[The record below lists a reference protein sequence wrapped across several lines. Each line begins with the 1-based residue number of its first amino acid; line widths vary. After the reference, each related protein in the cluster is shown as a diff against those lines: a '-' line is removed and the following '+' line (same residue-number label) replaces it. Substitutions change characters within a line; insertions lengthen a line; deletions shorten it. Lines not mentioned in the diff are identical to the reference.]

1 MKAEFI
7 TPIELMSFRPIMMNG
22 TTNTQTENN
31 IANSSFGQVFK
42 NLYTDAKVAE
52 TDLVQKQYL
61 LATGQIDDAH
71 QVPIAAAKAELAT
84 SILVQ
89 VRNKAVESY
98 NELMRINL

>member
-1 MKAEFI
+1 MSTEFI
-7 TPIELMSFRPIMMNG
+7 TPIQMMTLNPIMPTG
-22 TTNTQTENN
+22 TEQVNRVENSNFGN
-31 IANSSFGQVFK
+31 IFK
-42 NLYTDAKVAE
+42 NLYQDAKLAE
-52 TDLVQKQYL
+52 NDLTQKQYL

>member
-1 MKAEFI
+1 MKTEFI
-7 TPIELMSFRPIMMNG
+7 TPIEMMSFHPIMENR
-22 TTNTQTENN
+22 TEKVQSENN
-31 IANSSFGQVFK
+31 IENSSFGQIFK
-42 NLYTDAKVAE
+42 GLYTDAKVAE

>member
-1 MKAEFI
+1 MSTEFI
-7 TPIELMSFRPIMMNG
+7 TPIQMMTLNPIMPTG
-22 TTNTQTENN
+22 TEQVNRVENSNFGN
-31 IANSSFGQVFK
+31 IFK
-42 NLYTDAKVAE
+42 NLYQDAKVAE
-52 TDLVQKQYL
+52 NDLTQKQYL

>member
-1 MKAEFI
+1 MSTEFI
-7 TPIELMSFRPIMMNG
+7 TPIQMMTLNPIMPTG
-22 TTNTQTENN
+22 TEQVNRVENSNFGN
-31 IANSSFGQVFK
+31 IFK
-42 NLYTDAKVAE
+42 NLYQDAKLAE
-52 TDLVQKQYL
+52 NDLTQKQYL
-61 LATGQIDDAH
+61 LVTGQIDDAH

>member
-1 MKAEFI
+1 MSTEFI
-7 TPIELMSFRPIMMNG
+7 TPIQMMTLNPIMPTG
-22 TTNTQTENN
+22 TEQVNRVE
-31 IANSSFGQVFK
+31 NSSFGNIFK
-42 NLYTDAKVAE
+42 NLYQDAKLAE
-52 TDLVQKQYL
+52 NDLTQKQYL